1 MSLASKL
8 QLIKQDVNRARN
20 AVTEMGGSVTE
31 NGGTSQL
38 AADIKTIPIS
48 VGVLREI
55 APDGTFQIP
64 QSPFKFSLPED
75 ATKLG
80 ENSLRYGFFKA
91 SNLTEI
97 DFSSLLQIT
106 EDNAMSYGFWQ
117 CTGLNKV
124 DLSGLAMI
132 DSAEAMNYAFEGC
145 IGLKTLILRA
155 LSIVRGQATMYR
167 AFHGCSQL
175 TEVNLPWL
183 LYVGTYEDN
192 SAKTEMA
199 YCFANC
205 SALKTLNLG
214 RLKSLGYS
222 SLLQT
227 FQNCTSL
234 ETVDIH
240 SLEKI
245 GKSGLTSTFAGCT
258 SLESVSFDSLN
269 EMRQNALYQTFRGCT
284 NLKHLYF
291 PALTMDSFTE
301 NNTMAQMLQALS
313 GCTVH
318 LPAVLDNTTFKN
330 YNFVRNGFGGTN
342 TQILY
347 DL

>member
-20 AVTEMGGSVTE
+20 AVTEMGGSVTK

-64 QSPFKFSLPED
+64 QSPFKFSLSED

-91 SNLTEI
+91 SNLTET
-97 DFSSLLQIT
+97 DLGSLIQIT
-106 EDNAMSYGFWQ
+106 EDNAMSYGFYQ
-117 CTGLNKV
+117 CIGLTKV

-132 DSAEAMNYAFEGC
+132 DSTEALNYAFEGC
-145 IGLKTLILRA
+145 IRLNTLSLGA
-155 LSIVRGQATMYR
+155 LAIVRGQSAMYR
-167 AFHGCSQL
+167 AFHGCSGL

-183 LYVGTYEDN
+183 IYVGTYGDN
-192 SAKTEMA
+192 SAKTEMTF
-199 YCFANC
+199 CFANC
-205 SALKTLNLG
+205 SALETLNLG
-214 RLKSLGYS
+214 RLKEIGYS

-240 SLEKI
+240 SLERI
-245 GKSGLTSTFAGCT
+245 GRSGLSSTFAGCT
-258 SLESVSFDSLN
+258 SLESVSFNSLN
-269 EMRQNALYQTFRGCT
+269 EMRQNALTQTFRGCT

-291 PALTMDSFTE
+291 PALTMESFTE
-301 NNTMAQMLQALS
+301 SNTMVNMLQTVT

>member
-1 MSLASKL
+1 MSLTSKL

-20 AVTEMGGSVTE
+20 AITEMGGSVTE

-38 AADIKTIPIS
+38 ENDIKTIPIS

-64 QSPFKFSLPED
+64 QAPFKFSLSED

-80 ENSLRYGFFKA
+80 ENSLRYGFYKA
-91 SNLTEI
+91 TNLTEI
-97 DFSSLLQIT
+97 DFSSLIQIT
-106 EDNAMSYGFWQ
+106 EDYAMSYAFYQ
-117 CTGLNKV
+117 CTGLTKA
-124 DLSGLAMI
+124 DLSGLAMV
-132 DSAEAMNYAFEGC
+132 DSTEAMNYAFEGC
-145 IGLKTLILRA
+145 ITLNTLILRA
-155 LSIVRGQATMYR
+155 LAIVRGQATMYR
-167 AFHGCSQL
+167 AFHGCSGL
-175 TEVNLPWL
+175 TEAILPWL

-192 SAKTEMA
+192 SAQTEMA
-199 YCFANC
+199 YCFAGC
-205 SALKTLNLG
+205 SALQTVNLG

-222 SLLQT
+222 SMLNA

-234 ETVDIH
+234 QTVDIH

-245 GKSGLTSTFAGCT
+245 GRSGLSSAFAGCT
-258 SLESVSFDSLN
+258 NLESVSFNSLN

-284 NLKHLYF
+284 KLKNLYF
-291 PALTMDSFTE
+291 HALTMESFTE
-301 NNTMAQMLQALS
+301 NNTMAQMLQGVT

-318 LPAVLDNTTFKN
+318 LPAELDNTTFKN
-330 YNFVRNGFGGTN
+330 YNFVRNGFNGTN
-342 TQILY
+342 TTILY